1 MAWFCNKKF
10 QKVDCWKTCYIYILL
25 YNPWQDIDNQDK
37 IYWQIILSWRRVDS
51 DRRHQRYK
59 SLEQICHDKARPIIH
74 KLHSIFFSL
83 DFLEKN
89 QRYQL
94 MPLSSMN
101 QTEKVLVTHLFDNM
115 LCVFNTGIVS
125 EKAAN
130 VSNKR

>member
-1 MAWFCNKKF
+1 
-10 QKVDCWKTCYIYILL
+10 
-25 YNPWQDIDNQDK
+25 
-37 IYWQIILSWRRVDS
+37 
-51 DRRHQRYK
+51 
-59 SLEQICHDKARPIIH
+59 
-74 KLHSIFFSL
+74 
-83 DFLEKN
+83 
-89 QRYQL
+89 

>member
-1 MAWFCNKKF
+1 M
-10 QKVDCWKTCYIYILL
+10 
-25 YNPWQDIDNQDK
+25 
-37 IYWQIILSWRRVDS
+37 
-51 DRRHQRYK
+51 
-59 SLEQICHDKARPIIH
+59 IH

-89 QRYQL
+89 QKHQL

-101 QTEKVLVTHLFDNM
+101 QTEKVLVTHLFDNT

-130 VSNKR
+130 VSDKR